1 MPAAAF
7 QSSDFNLDPRAAQA
21 APNPLQSFGRFEFK
35 YIVPARVRLL
45 LEQELRAFM
54 EIDPFCRDRPG
65 QSYTVRS
72 LYFDDSGFHDYY
84 AKIDGHLNREKY
96 RLRSYD
102 APGTAP
108 CFLEIKGKQNHF
120 SYKYRTPL
128 DTATRALVDR
138 QRWSSLL
145 TLGDSSPVIRR
156 FAAVACR
163 RHLQPQVVV
172 EYSRRPYVGR
182 RDYRFRV
189 TFDGDLRAARGPD
202 LDRGSRP
209 TLAFLRDQ
217 SVLEIK
223 FESSLPVWFQR
234 LLGTYEL
241 QRISISKYCRAA
253 EALTVVSNLE

>member
-1 MPAAAF
+1 MPADF
-7 QSSDFNLDPRAAQA
+7 QSSDFNLDPRATRA
-21 APNPLQSFGRFEFK
+21 APSRLQSFGRFEFK
-35 YIVPARVRLL
+35 YIVPTRTRLL
-45 LEQELRAFM
+45 LEQELHAFM
-54 EIDPFCRDRPG
+54 DIDPFCRGRPG
-65 QSYTVRS
+65 QCYTVRS
-72 LYFDDSGFHDYY
+72 LYFDDDAFHDYY

-108 CFLEIKGKQNHF
+108 CFLEIKGRQNHF

-128 DTATRALVDR
+128 DIATQALVDR

-145 TLGDSSPVIRR
+145 AVDDASPVIRR

-163 RHLQPQVVV
+163 RHLRPQVVV
-172 EYSRRPYVGR
+172 EYTRRPYVGR

-202 LDRGSRP
+202 LDRGALP
-209 TLAFLRDQ
+209 ALPFLRDQ
-217 SVLEIK
+217 SVIEIK

-241 QRISISKYCRAA
+241 QRVSISKYCRAA